1 MESAFSNAFRKA
13 VEMSEEKRLVNL
25 DAPLLNVKGLDVDFK
40 TEDGNFRAVKSLD
53 FSVNAGETLA
63 IVGESGSGKSVT
75 SLSIMRL
82 IEFGGG
88 KISSGEVLFNDKS
101 AVRDLTKLTQS
112 QMNSV
117 RGKNIAMIFQEPM
130 TSLNPVFT
138 IGDQIGEAIRLHQGG
153 THKEVRQEAL
163 AMLEKVRIP
172 DAKGLLDRHPHQL
185 SGGMRQRVMIAM
197 ALACRP
203 QLLIADEPTTA
214 LDVTIQAQILRLIRM
229 LQDELGMGVV
239 FITHD
244 MGVVAEVADRVL
256 VMCRGD
262 KIEEGT
268 SNEIFKHPQAP
279 YTQALLAAVPQLG
292 ALANE
297 KLPRPFD
304 IRSTGKDKVEALPQD
319 TVKQDDVVLDVKKLV
334 TRYDVKKNFFGKVT
348 GRVHAAEQVSF
359 SIKAGETLALV
370 GESGCGK
377 STVGRTIMQLTEPQ
391 SGEILLHGRDILKMD
406 NAERHKI
413 RQNIQYVFQDPFASL
428 DPRLTV
434 GFSIA
439 EPLLTHKLVPSNK
452 VDERVQEL
460 LQAVGLPPHV
470 ARRYPHEFS
479 GGQRQRLCIA
489 RALACGPELLIADEA
504 VAALDVSIQAQIV
517 NLLMDLQ
524 RKLGL
529 SYLFISHDMAVVE
542 RISHRVAV
550 MYLGQIVEIGPR
562 QAVFNHPLHP
572 YTQRL
577 LAAVP
582 IADPARRF
590 IERPLIE
597 GEVPSPVREP
607 GNEPLV
613 EPLIE
618 VEPEHFV
625 ACHPVGIFERVEQS
639 GLLFEGEG
647 K

>member
-1 MESAFSNAFRKA
+1 MSNECRKV
-13 VEMSEEKRLVNL
+13 VEMSQVTRSVNT
-25 DAPLLNVKGLDVDFK
+25 DMPLLQVNGLSVDFK
-40 TEDGNFRAVKSLD
+40 TEDGIFHAVKALD

-88 KISSGEVLFNDKS
+88 KISHGQVFFNNKNTLEDL
-101 AVRDLTKLTQS
+101 VRLTQP
-112 QMNSV
+112 QMNKV

-214 LDVTIQAQILRLIRM
+214 LDVTIQAQILRLIQT

-256 VMCRGD
+256 VMRHGD

-268 SNEIFKHPQAP
+268 ANDIFKHPKEP

-292 ALANE
+292 ALAHE
-297 KLPRPFD
+297 KLPRAFD
-304 IRSTGKDKVEALPQD
+304 IREDGKKAVNAPEQD
-319 TVKQDDVVLDVKKLV
+319 TVKDNDIVLDVEKLV

-377 STVGRTIMQLTEPQ
+377 STVGRTIMQLIEPRG
-391 SGEILLHGRDILKMD
+391 GEILLHGRDILKMGD
-406 NAERHKI
+406 AERHKI

-439 EPLLTHKLVPSNK
+439 EPLLTHKIVPSNK
-452 VDERVQEL
+452 VDERVREL
-460 LQAVGLPPHV
+460 LKAVGLSPHV

-562 QAVFNHPLHP
+562 QAVFNNPLHP

-590 IERPLIE
+590 MKRPLID
-597 GEVPSPVREP
+597 GEVPSPVRMP
-607 GNEPLV
+607 GDEPLV

-625 ACHPVGIFERVEQS
+625 ACHAIGIFEKIEQA
-639 GLLFEGEG
+639 GLLFEGEA